1 MNIYAWIVL
10 VALLGEFALSV
21 VTSLLNIR
29 AMSPT
34 VPDEFRPT
42 YDDKTY
48 RRSQAYTRAR
58 TRFGLVHELVN
69 LTALLLFWR
78 LGGFDWLDRLCR
90 GAGLGP
96 IPTGLLFIGAL
107 VVGSTALGLP
117 FRIYSTFVIE
127 ERFRFNRTT
136 GRTFV
141 LDRAK
146 GLALGAVLGGGLLA
160 AVLFFFEWAG
170 PLAWLWCW
178 GAVTGFTLTA
188 QFVAP
193 TWIMPLFNTFSPLDG
208 GELKDALV
216 DYARSTEFPLD
227 GISVIDG
234 SRRSAKANAFF
245 TGFGSRKRIALFDTL
260 IEKQTTHE
268 LVAIV
273 AHEVGHYKRRH
284 ILKGLALSVAHTGA
298 LLWLLSLFLDQQGLF
313 DAFSVSE
320 PSVHAALVFFGLVF
334 TPIELVLSVLV
345 NFMSRRYEFE
355 ADAFAANSTGN
366 AEPMITALKKL
377 SADGLSNLTPHPLQ
391 VFLHHSHPPVLERI
405 TVLRALKGAERAGG
419 LV

>member
-10 VALLGEFALSV
+10 VALVGEFALSV

-48 RRSQAYTRAR
+48 QRSQAYTRAR
-58 TRFGLVHELVN
+58 TRFGLVHELVT

-127 ERFRFNRTT
+127 ERFGFNRTT
-136 GRTFV
+136 RRTFV
-141 LDRAK
+141 LDRGK

-284 ILKGLALSVAHTGA
+284 ILKGLALSIAHTGA
-298 LLWLLSLFLDQQGLF
+298 LLWLLSLSLDQQGLF

-320 PSVHAALVFFGLVF
+320 PSVHAGLVFFGLVF

-345 NFMSRRYEFE
+345 NLMSRRYEFE
-355 ADAFAANSTGN
+355 ADAFAADTTGN

-405 TVLRALKGAERAGG
+405 TALRALKGAEGARA

>member
-1 MNIYAWIVL
+1 MNMYAWIVL
-10 VALLGEFALSV
+10 VALLGELALSI

-34 VPDEFRPT
+34 VPDEFRSS
-42 YDDKTY
+42 YDDETY
-48 RRSQAYTRAR
+48 ARSQVYTRTR
-58 TRFGLVHELVN
+58 TRFGLVHDAVSLA
-69 LTALLLFWR
+69 ALLLFWQ
-78 LGGFDWLDRLCR
+78 LGGFGWLDRLCR

-96 IPTGLLFIGAL
+96 VPTGLLFVGAL

-117 FRIYSTFVIE
+117 FRSYSTFVIE
-127 ERFRFNRTT
+127 ERFGFNRTT

-146 GLALGAVLGGGLLA
+146 RLALGAVLGGAVLG

-178 GAVTGFTLTA
+178 GAVTIFMLTA

-193 TWIMPLFNTFSPLDG
+193 TWIMPLFNTFSPLDS
-208 GELKDALV
+208 GELKDALI

-260 IEKQTTHE
+260 IEKQTTPE

-284 ILKGLALSVAHTGA
+284 ILKGLALSFAHTGA
-298 LLWLLSLFLDQQGLF
+298 LFWLLSLFLDQQGLF

-320 PSVHAALVFFGLVF
+320 PSVHAGLVFFGLMF

-345 NFMSRRYEFE
+345 NRLSRRYEFE
-355 ADAFAANSTGN
+355 ADAFAADTTGS
-366 AEPMITALKKL
+366 AEPMIAALKKL
-377 SADGLSNLTPHPLQ
+377 SADSLSNLTPHPLQ

-405 TVLRALKGAERAGG
+405 TALRALRTG
-419 LV
+419 